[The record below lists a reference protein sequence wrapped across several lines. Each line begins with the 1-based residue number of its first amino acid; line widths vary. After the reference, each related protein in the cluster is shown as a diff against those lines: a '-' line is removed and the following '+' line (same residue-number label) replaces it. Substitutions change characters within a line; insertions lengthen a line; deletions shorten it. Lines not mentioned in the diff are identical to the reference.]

1 MAIDLKQGSFDA
13 ADGGQMRLYLKWL
26 NRYERQ
32 PHENEPIGLILC
44 ATGSREKIELMEM
57 DKDGIMVAEY
67 WTTLPPKAEFVQKI
81 QTILAETR
89 ERLARRRL
97 LLPGADLTEENE

>member
-1 MAIDLKQGSFDA
+1 
-13 ADGGQMRLYLKWL
+13 
-26 NRYERQ
+26 
-32 PHENEPIGLILC
+32 
-44 ATGSREKIELMEM
+44 MEM

-81 QTILAETR
+81 QTILVETR

-97 LLPGADLTEENE
+97 LLPGDEPAEENE